1 MERKL
6 NLREKNKTMA
16 PLFPAWGKPPYCLYL
31 SVSLFTLGYLETNN
45 VEASGYLKKM
55 DKLIGSLTYHVR
67 SFVYLE
73 KVYKKMK
80 IGQNIKDL
88 RLKSDYTTKFMAVEV
103 GITEEEYIGIEN
115 DGDVTLNLLE
125 AIANRLSTTVV
136 DIIELRDATAGVRN
150 FFNNN
155 NGNQGT
161 IINIQGINQEEIRKA
176 YKELYSSE
184 LKRVPLLEALL
195 HQHNIKFDF

>member
-1 MERKL
+1 
-6 NLREKNKTMA
+6 
-16 PLFPAWGKPPYCLYL
+16 
-31 SVSLFTLGYLETNN
+31 
-45 VEASGYLKKM
+45 
-55 DKLIGSLTYHVR
+55 
-67 SFVYLE
+67 
-73 KVYKKMK
+73 MK
-80 IGQNIKDL
+80 IGQNIKEL
-88 RLKSDYTTKFMAVEV
+88 RLKSGYTTKFMADEL
-103 GITEEEYIGIEN
+103 GITEEEYINIEN

-136 DIIELRDATAGVRN
+136 DVIELRDATAGVRN

-176 YKELYSSE
+176 YKELYSEE

-195 HQHNIKFDF
+195 NQHNIKFDF

>member
-1 MERKL
+1 
-6 NLREKNKTMA
+6 
-16 PLFPAWGKPPYCLYL
+16 
-31 SVSLFTLGYLETNN
+31 
-45 VEASGYLKKM
+45 
-55 DKLIGSLTYHVR
+55 
-67 SFVYLE
+67 
-73 KVYKKMK
+73 MK
-80 IGQNIKDL
+80 IGQNIKEI
-88 RLKSDYTTKFMAVEV
+88 RQKSEYTTKFMADEL
-103 GITEEEYIGIEN
+103 GITEDEYINIEN

-136 DIIELRDATAGVRN
+136 DIIELKDATAGVKN